1 MKTITC
7 NKITLRKLHDKEILD
22 DDEITTH
29 LLCKKIAKT
38 LIPIDQYSKLKM
50 KQI

>member
-7 NKITLRKLHDKEILD
+7 NEITLHKLHDKEILD